1 MLLALL
7 APGERGRSHA
17 EGIEMSIMLM
27 GYSPLEGLS
36 GTFSILLLSEY
47 IVLCGNILKNLIGG
61 GAAGGA
67 PAPQLGLPHLVRYQA
82 YSIVTVTMCL
92 NKSIIHDH
100 SKIIN

>member
-17 EGIEMSIMLM
+17 EGKELSIMLM
-27 GYSPLEGLS
+27 GYSPRTCQVVQFFFVRRHCFVWKHFE
-36 GTFSILLLSEY
+36 
-47 IVLCGNILKNLIGG
+47 KDLIGG

-82 YSIVTVTMCL
+82 YSVVTVTMCL
-92 NKSIIHDH
+92 NKSIIHEH

>member
-17 EGIEMSIMLM
+17 EGKELSIVLM
-27 GYSPLEGLS
+27 GYSPR
-36 GTFSILLLSEY
+36 TCQVVHFFSFFLSEDS
-47 IVLCGNILKNLIGG
+47 VLCGNILKNLIGG

-82 YSIVTVTMCL
+82 YSIVTVTMC
-92 NKSIIHDH
+92 
-100 SKIIN
+100 